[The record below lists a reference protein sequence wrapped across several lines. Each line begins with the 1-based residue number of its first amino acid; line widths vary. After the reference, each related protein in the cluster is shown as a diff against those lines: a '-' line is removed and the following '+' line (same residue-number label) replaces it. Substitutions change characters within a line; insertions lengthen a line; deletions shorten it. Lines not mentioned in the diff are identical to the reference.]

1 MNPLTLAAAT
11 PVACLLIATVAAAV
25 LTVVAL
31 RGTPARDRAPIIK
44 ALADLVRALRGG
56 GRRPR

>member
-11 PVACLLIATVAAAV
+11 PVACLLIAAVATVV

-31 RGTPARDRAPIIK
+31 RGTPARERALIIK

-56 GRRPR
+56 RRPR